1 MGVCSTPARQATR
14 GAIGLLLIVVAVLL
28 LAPAAL
34 AADPVEPLWANVWSA
49 KSPGEV
55 TNAQVVRSAQ
65 SDIFTAC
72 SVFRPSYSTYDVI
85 VAKYRPDGTRK
96 WVRSWS
102 RGTDINEMVTGV
114 ATDPDGNLIVV
125 GWYDKGGQD
134 DWFMLKYD
142 RDGYLKWAKT
152 TGGTA
157 GSDDRAVDVAVNKY
171 GRIFATGFVTQS
183 TGGKNWRTV
192 KYKPSGETVWA
203 RTYKGAAQLDD
214 EPTAMAIDAARN
226 IYVTGFEGTDQNNHV
241 RKDAVTLKYAPD
253 GTAEWVLPFN
263 MQYEETGVDIA
274 VRKTGVVVAVKA
286 VAEDPTFTSAYALKY
301 SRDGEALMAASLDY
315 GSTVTDEYLCAGI
328 DGLGRSVFGGFN
340 VHESTGDSTALLTQY
355 NADAVSEWAFEL
367 TGSGNALGDQ
377 FNEMFV
383 ALGGN
388 VWVTGSVA
396 GAAVTRSFDA
406 AGVERWNA
414 VYDVASDFDS
424 GQDMHVTSKSA
435 YVVAHSGTS
444 LVLIRYPR

>member
-1 MGVCSTPARQATR
+1 MGVCSTPVSQATR
-14 GAIGLLLIVVAVLL
+14 GTIVLLLIVVAALL
-28 LAPAAL
+28 LAPAAF
-34 AADPVEPLWANVWSA
+34 AADPVEPLWTNVWSA

-55 TNAQVVRSAQ
+55 TNAQVVRSAK

-102 RGTDINEMVTGV
+102 RGTAINEMVEGV
-114 ATDPDGNLIVV
+114 ATDPNGNLIVV
-125 GWYDKGGQD
+125 GSYDKGGQD
-134 DWFMLKYD
+134 DWFVLKYD
-142 RDGYLKWAKT
+142 RDGYLQWAKT
-152 TGGTA
+152 TGGIA
-157 GSDDRAVDVAVNKY
+157 GDDDRAVDVVVNKY
-171 GRIFATGFVTQS
+171 GRIFVTGFVTQL

-192 KYKPSGETVWA
+192 KYKPNGDSVWA
-203 RTYKGAAQLDD
+203 RTFKGAAQLDD
-214 EPTAMAIDAARN
+214 EPVAMAIDAARN
-226 IYVTGFEGTDQNNHV
+226 IYVTGFEGTDQKNHLN
-241 RKDAVTLKYAPD
+241 KDAVTLKYAPD

-286 VAEDPTFTSAYALKY
+286 VDEDPTFTHGYALTY
-301 SRDGEALMAASLDY
+301 SRDGESLMAASLDY
-315 GSTVTDEYLCAGI
+315 GSTTNDEYLCAGI
-328 DGLGRSVFGGFN
+328 DGLGASVFAGFQ
-340 VHESTGDSTALLTQY
+340 VHDDDSNALLTQY
-355 NADAVSEWAFEL
+355 DADGVSQWGFES
-367 TGSGNALGDQ
+367 TGPGNVLGDQ

-396 GAAVTRSFDA
+396 GAAVTWSFDA
-406 AGVERWNA
+406 AGAERWNA
-414 VYDVASDFDS
+414 VYDVASESDS

-444 LVLIRYPR
+444 LVLLRYPR

>member
-1 MGVCSTPARQATR
+1 MGVCSTPVRQATR

-28 LAPAAL
+28 LAPAAF

-55 TNAQVVRSAQ
+55 TNAQVVRSAK

-102 RGTDINEMVTGV
+102 RGTAINEMVSGV
-114 ATDPDGNLIVV
+114 ATDRDGNLIVV

-142 RDGYLKWAKT
+142 RAGYLKWAKT
-152 TGGTA
+152 TGGIA
-157 GSDDRAVDVAVNKY
+157 GDDDRAVDVVVNKY
-171 GRIFATGFVTQS
+171 GRIFVTGFVTQL

-192 KYKPSGETVWA
+192 KYKPNGDTVWA
-203 RTYKGAAQLDD
+203 RTHKGADQLDD
-214 EPTAMAIDAARN
+214 EPLAMAIDAARN
-226 IYVTGFEGTDQNNHV
+226 IYVTGFEGTDQKNHLN
-241 RKDAVTLKYAPD
+241 KDAVTLKYAPD
-253 GTAEWVLPFN
+253 GTAEWVMPFN

-286 VAEDPTFTSAYALKY
+286 VDEDPTFTHGYALKY
-301 SRDGEALMAASLDY
+301 SREGESLMAASLDY
-315 GSTVTDEYLCAGI
+315 GSTTNDEYLCAGI
-328 DGLGRSVFGGFN
+328 DGLGASVFAGFQ
-340 VHESTGDSTALLTQY
+340 VHDDDSKALLTQY
-355 NADAVSEWAFEL
+355 DADGVSQWGFEL
-367 TGSGNALGDQ
+367 TGAGNVLGDQ

-383 ALGGN
+383 ALGGS

-396 GAAVTRSFDA
+396 GAAVTWSFDA

-414 VYDVASDFDS
+414 VYDVASEFDS